1 MASEL
6 EELRDLVR
14 QLKADNERLLQEQ
27 AAVQS
32 GEGPSNARS
41 DPLEPVG
48 IRAPPERLLY
58 IPRERKCP
66 VFRGRTGISVEEWV
80 DEVQA
85 SIRARHLGPLDQ
97 AYFMLDHLE
106 GEAKDE
112 IKYRPRAEREDPH
125 KILSILRELYGCS
138 KSYVALQESFFSR
151 KQLDGESL
159 QEYSHALFA
168 LMDRI
173 QNCAPNVVPNADV
186 LVREQFVEHVNDSA
200 LCREL
205 KRLVRSTPTLSMLQ
219 VRTEAIR
226 WEQEGRQSG
235 NGRGAASSL
244 GIMLE
249 SVIMSEL
256 RGVLVE

>member
-14 QLKADNERLLQEQ
+14 QLQADNERLLREQ

-32 GEGPSNARS
+32 AEGPSNAR
-41 DPLEPVG
+41 
-48 IRAPPERLLY
+48 
-58 IPRERKCP
+58 
-66 VFRGRTGISVEEWV
+66 GRSGISIEEWV

-85 SIRARHLGPLDQ
+85 SIRARYLGPLDQ

-112 IKYRPRAEREDPH
+112 IKYRPRAEREDPQE
-125 KILSILRELYGCS
+125 ILSILRELYGCS

-159 QEYSHALFA
+159 QEYSHALLA

-173 QNCAPNVVPNADV
+173 QNCAPNMVPDADV
-186 LVREQFVEHVNDSA
+186 LVRDQFVEHVNDSV

-219 VRTEAIR
+219 VCTEAIR
-226 WEQEGRQSG
+226 WEQEGRPRDNSRGRSYSVPSMCALQLSRQSPG
-235 NGRGAASSL
+235 L
-244 GIMLE
+244 
-249 SVIMSEL
+249 
-256 RGVLVE
+256 